1 MEHDHTAQSVIAGNA
16 AAAVA
21 AVEGA
26 LPPRPKIGAEELRK
40 ANMILKRYKEGKT
53 RLEQRIIDNEQ
64 FWKLRHWEQMEK
76 QGEGGNSGDPQPASG
91 WLVNCILSKHADAMD
106 CYPSPTV
113 LPREPDDRQEARR
126 LSRILP
132 VILKK
137 NQFKRIYSSAWWYK
151 LKSGCA
157 VYGVFWDGTKLGG
170 LGDISVKRM
179 DLLNLFWEPG
189 VTDIQDSAHFFSTEL
204 RDNEKLLEEY
214 PQLEGKLG
222 RGSMTLSRYLYDD
235 TVDTSDKSLVVDW
248 YYHTNVEGRKVLQY
262 CKYVGET
269 VLYATENDTVRPTR
283 TQMAGVDEEG
293 RPVLQQVPCGP
304 SMAQRGWYDHGKY
317 PFVFDVLFPE
327 EGTPCGYGYVD
338 LCKSPQKQIDLMN
351 QAILKNTLA
360 NATPR
365 FFIRSDG
372 AVNENEYADWTRP
385 FVHTNGNLGADSI
398 APIRAGS
405 LDSVY
410 VAILNNKIAEMK
422 ETAGNRDVANGGT
435 ASGVTAGTAIAALQ
449 ESSGKLSRNMIDD
462 GYEAFA
468 DVVTL
473 CIELIR
479 QFYQLPRQFRLL
491 GAMGTEEFISYD
503 CSGLQPK
510 AMDDGV
516 SVSYRVPEFDLEIG
530 AEQESPY
537 RTAEHNQLALQLFQ
551 LGFFRE
557 ELADQALRCLELME
571 FKNKD
576 QLVRLIAGGR
586 TQAAEIAALR
596 QQLLQL
602 AQVVDEAKGTR
613 LAPALAAEYAGSS
626 PASAVAGTTPQP
638 KNVSAMERSRKQSRG
653 GAAPMI
659 KAAFGDNSLWVC
671 GHSGCGPK
679 GQDIVCAAVSI
690 LTEAT
695 AAALKARDIPAI
707 IVRGDGFF
715 ACAAGSGGDMMEPA
729 RQGLLLLARHYGDNV
744 EVRDLRTGRERHA

>member
-1 MEHDHTAQSVIAGNA
+1 MEHNDTAQSVIARDA
-16 AAAVA
+16 AAAMA
-21 AVEGA
+21 AADTVI
-26 LPPRPKIGAEELRK
+26 PTRPRIGSEELRR
-40 ANMILKRYKEGKT
+40 ANGILKRYKQGKL

-76 QGEGGNSGDPQPASG
+76 EGHGGNSDDPQPASG

-113 LPREPDDRQEARR
+113 LPREPDDRVEAQK

-132 VILKK
+132 VVLKK
-137 NQFKRIYSSAWWYK
+137 NQFKRTYSSAWWYK

-189 VTDIQDSAHFFSTEL
+189 ITDIQDSAHFFSTEL
-204 RDNEKLLEEY
+204 VDNEKLLADY

-222 RGSMTLSRYLYDD
+222 RSGFTLSRYLYDD
-235 TVDTSDKSLVVDW
+235 TVDTTNKSLVVDW
-248 YYHTNVEGRKVLQY
+248 YYHTTVEGRKVLQY

-269 VLYATENDTVRPTR
+269 VLYATENDAVQPTETR
-283 TQMAGVDEEG
+283 FLGTDKEG
-293 RPVLQQVPCGP
+293 RPVMGQAPCGP

-327 EGTPCGYGYVD
+327 EGTPCGYGYID

-365 FFIRSDG
+365 FFIRADG

-385 FVHTNGNLGADSI
+385 FVHTNGNLGTDSI

-410 VAILNNKIAEMK
+410 VAILNNKIGEMK

-435 ASGVTAGTAIAALQ
+435 AAGVTAGTAIAALQ
-449 ESSGKLSRNMIDD
+449 ESGGKLSRNMIDD

-479 QFYQLPRQFRLL
+479 QFYELPRLFRLL
-491 GAMGTEEFISYD
+491 GAMGAEEFISYD
-503 CSGLQPK
+503 RSGLQPRV
-510 AMDDGV
+510 MDDGV
-516 SVSYRVPEFDLEIG
+516 NVSYRVPEFDLEIG
-530 AEQESPY
+530 AERESPY
-537 RTAEHNQLALQLFQ
+537 RTAEANQLALQLFQ
-551 LGFFRE
+551 MGFFRE

-576 QLVRLIAGGR
+576 QLARIISGGQ
-586 TQAAEIAALR
+586 TQAREIAVLR

-602 AQVVDEAKGTR
+602 AQVVDAAKGTQ
-613 LAPALAAEYAGSS
+613 LTESLAAEQGITSAAPDTARAAETAG
-626 PASAVAGTTPQP
+626 
-638 KNVSAMERSRKQSRG
+638 AMERSRKLSRE
-653 GAAPMI
+653 
-659 KAAFGDNSLWVC
+659 V
-671 GHSGCGPK
+671 
-679 GQDIVCAAVSI
+679 
-690 LTEAT
+690 
-695 AAALKARDIPAI
+695 
-707 IVRGDGFF
+707 VR
-715 ACAAGSGGDMMEPA
+715 P
-729 RQGLLLLARHYGDNV
+729 R
-744 EVRDLRTGRERHA
+744 

>member
-113 LPREPDDRQEARR
+113 LPREPDDRQEAQR

-137 NQFKRIYSSAWWYK
+137 NQFKRTYSSAWWYK

-204 RDNEKLLEEY
+204 RDNEKLLAEY

-248 YYHTNVEGRKVLQY
+248 YYHTTVEGRKVLQY

-293 RPVLQQVPCGP
+293 RPILQQVPCGP

-596 QQLLQL
+596 QQVLQL

-638 KNVSAMERSRKQSRG
+638 KNVSAMERSRKQSRE
-653 GAAPMI
+653 
-659 KAAFGDNSLWVC
+659 
-671 GHSGCGPK
+671 
-679 GQDIVCAAVSI
+679 AVQP
-690 LTEAT
+690 
-695 AAALKARDIPAI
+695 R
-707 IVRGDGFF
+707 
-715 ACAAGSGGDMMEPA
+715 
-729 RQGLLLLARHYGDNV
+729 
-744 EVRDLRTGRERHA
+744 